1 MKFASVA
8 SSKSCVK
15 HPALLDLRGE
25 TQLCETE
32 SVLGLEVKRVSSNE
46 NNCDR
51 AR

>member
-1 MKFASVA
+1 MKFASAAA

-32 SVLGLEVKRVSSNE
+32 SGLEVKRVSSNE

-51 AR
+51 AW